1 MAWSIDLDPRAK
13 RELNGLD
20 PQIARR
26 ISRFL
31 FERLA
36 HHENPRSIGEA
47 LKGSDLGDLWKYRV
61 GDYASSPALKTSSS
75 GYWSSVSATARS
87 LSFTLSHF
95 QWTEVA
101 TVGNTVFA
109 EHSHDPNRFSPHSSQ
124 LRRRGRRLPH
134 GRGRLS
140 RRRAHFRYARSVDQ
154 AMEPGDFR
162 RTPGCFYRRA
172 SDLFLP
178 VFGGWAGWAS
188 RISGSPRPMKTP

>member
-61 GDYASSPALKTSSS
+61 GDYRIIASIEDKL
-75 GYWSSVSATARS
+75 V
-87 LSFTLSHF
+87 
-95 QWTEVA
+95 
-101 TVGNTVFA
+101 
-109 EHSHDPNRFSPHSSQ
+109 
-124 LRRRGRRLPH
+124 RRLVVRI
-134 GRGRLS
+134 GN
-140 RRRAHFRYARSVDQ
+140 RREVYRS
-154 AMEPGDFR
+154 P
-162 RTPGCFYRRA
+162 
-172 SDLFLP
+172 
-178 VFGGWAGWAS
+178 
-188 RISGSPRPMKTP
+188 